1 MKIDI
6 QKKFK
11 AKIPDEFLSFVEKVS
26 DGEGLDDWELD
37 IWDIYGESECI
48 DDMRLI
54 HIDYNENM
62 LYMKSMFMH
71 EVAHAVMPDEVRGDS
86 YWHREPWQKKLI
98 MLLDKYMIDMPG
110 NLRRELVTHSWDII
124 RKLGKLK

>member
-54 HIDYNENM
+54 HMGI
-62 LYMKSMFMH
+62 
-71 EVAHAVMPDEVRGDS
+71 
-86 YWHREPWQKKLI
+86 QKFGILWK
-98 MLLDKYMIDMPG
+98 
-110 NLRRELVTHSWDII
+110 RVCFRC
-124 RKLGKLK
+124 